1 MSVESARNLALDIA
15 EHLREVCPIAV
26 RRFFG
31 GAALVIDGLQVGFVM
46 KGSLYL
52 RVDGLSRAKFEALGA
67 APFTYAGAARTVT
80 VAHYYEAPAEIIDDP
95 DKLRLWVEE
104 ARRAAVADRSGVR
117 PRKYG
122 SSLMTTPSEAAPQ
135 TDEAC

>member
-1 MSVESARNLALDIA
+1 VSVEAARNLALDIA
-15 EHLREVCPIAV
+15 ERIREACPIAV

-31 GAALVIDGLQVGFVM
+31 GAALVIDGLQIGFVM

-52 RVDGLSRAKFEALGA
+52 RVDELSRARFEALGA

-80 VAHYYEAPAEIIDDP
+80 VAQYYEAPAEIIDDP

-104 ARRAAVADRSGVR
+104 ARRAGVAARSGCR
-117 PRKYG
+117 PRKHG
-122 SSLMTTPSEAAPQ
+122 SSSMTKGSAGQRSREPH
-135 TDEAC
+135 